1 MKEQLSEIR
10 KDVFLMD
17 LLNAERMPT
26 PEEWE
31 IVYQCASD
39 NESSNRYQVAEIL
52 KIRCNEKDEE
62 LLRKLAQD
70 KADDFVRV
78 CALESLQMGRE
89 EKTLKCLYE
98 RMRIDGQMARG
109 YAVLSFFEVWINRNG
124 YTKDSIRKC
133 WRKMGKLYKKEKD
146 SWVLSSYEQVRYL
159 CGYEDGLE
167 KMKENLREGQGEE
180 LRNQHIQSVVIDGF
194 LYLRNIYN
202 ESKIN
207 QMIKESIEYMQ
218 AFPAIQKEIGGHLQE
233 KEIPMVLI
241 IDQENAGLSQILTYL
256 SGEIENEIWIES
268 AGLEPA
274 EMTRAEVA
282 DALKASSDTI
292 NGFYYPK
299 RIRKI
304 YNYQYLVPLGI
315 RLDPQK
321 YPFHTIIPIFEDVDE
336 NILDVGMAEKM
347 LEELRN
353 YINAYG

>member
-17 LLNAERMPT
+17 LLNAERMPN
-26 PEEWE
+26 PDEWK
-31 IVYQCASD
+31 IVYQCALDNNSLYRSD
-39 NESSNRYQVAEIL
+39 AVEIL
-52 KIRCNEKDEE
+52 GIRCNEMDEE
-62 LLRKLAQD
+62 LLRKLSQD
-70 KADDFVRV
+70 KADDLVRV
-78 CALESLQMGRE
+78 CALQSLQMGRE

-98 RMRIDGQMARG
+98 RMRTGGWMVRG
-109 YAVLSFFEVWINRNG
+109 YAVCAFFDVWVNRNG

-133 WRKMGKLYKKEKD
+133 WRKAEKLYKKEKD
-146 SWVLSSYEQVRYL
+146 PWVLSAYEEVRYL

-167 KMKENLREGQGEE
+167 KMKKILCEGQGNEYV
-180 LRNQHIQSVVIDGF
+180 QGITFGQF
-194 LYLRNIYN
+194 TYLRNIYN

-207 QMIKESIEYMQ
+207 QMIKDSIEYMRD
-218 AFPAIQKEIGGHLQE
+218 FPWRQKEAQDFLEE

-256 SGEIENEIWIES
+256 SGEIENEIWVES
-268 AGLEPA
+268 AGLKPA
-274 EMTRAEVA
+274 EMTKAEVA
-282 DALKASSDTI
+282 DALKAGSDTI
-292 NGFYYPK
+292 NSFYYPK
-299 RIRKI
+299 RVRKI
-304 YNYQYLVPLGI
+304 YNYHYLVPLGI
-315 RLDPQK
+315 RLNPQK